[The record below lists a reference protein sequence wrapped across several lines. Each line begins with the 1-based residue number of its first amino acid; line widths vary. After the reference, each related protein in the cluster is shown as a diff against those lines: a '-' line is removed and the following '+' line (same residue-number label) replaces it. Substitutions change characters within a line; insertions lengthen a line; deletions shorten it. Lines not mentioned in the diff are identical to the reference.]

1 MSKNSTYFPSFNHSD
16 HCLFGVVLIRCC
28 SLLVLELLRSFSNDD
43 GKSHLKKKH
52 LRSCD
57 FAIIPSSFN
66 STMLEERYNRT
77 LRSAVQV
84 NTELKELLLYA
95 YVVVKA
101 ANRELKQA
109 TLLSHGQT
117 SEVYI
122 SHARLLVSPRF
133 FN

>member
-28 SLLVLELLRSFSNDD
+28 SLLILELLRSFSNDD

-66 STMLEERYNRT
+66 STML
-77 LRSAVQV
+77 
-84 NTELKELLLYA
+84 
-95 YVVVKA
+95 VK
-101 ANRELKQA
+101 NA
-109 TLLSHGQT
+109 TTG
-117 SEVYI
+117 
-122 SHARLLVSPRF
+122 P
-133 FN
+133 